1 MNKQGN
7 MPHNQEITQLIE
19 RVPQMT
25 NIELT
30 NRHFKTAIIN
40 MLKDSK
46 KSRNTMKREMEDI
59 KRTK

>member
-1 MNKQGN
+1 
-7 MPHNQEITQLIE
+7 
-19 RVPQMT
+19 MT
-25 NIELT
+25 NMELT

-46 KSRNTMKREMEDI
+46 KNRNTMRREMEDI

>member
-1 MNKQGN
+1 